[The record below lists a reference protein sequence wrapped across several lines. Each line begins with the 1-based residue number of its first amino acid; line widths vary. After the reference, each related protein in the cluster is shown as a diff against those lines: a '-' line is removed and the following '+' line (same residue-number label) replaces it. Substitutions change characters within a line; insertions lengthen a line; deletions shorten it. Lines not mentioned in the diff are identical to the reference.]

1 MKNAVAVLFLSVF
14 LLILPSLSYAAVT
27 DLLTGDMLT
36 DALNLVTNPSE
47 LFLEFHTDMEDMS
60 PVIPKKYVNFQTS
73 LLFNTIP
80 FTFGNVNLK
89 GVILPEFQPWPKV
102 TVGVTYWNLVALKLA
117 QKYAQDVVKTADSS
131 GYSYFMTV
139 SKSFN
144 TSQLYAGA
152 KNTSLGFNLSL
163 DPSINESSD
172 TTSGDTGGASFSI
185 PTDIQSSFKSPS
197 VYVGFSFESKP
208 GRFVNAEIGYYYKI
222 KKIVSRIQWNYRFF
236 VLGVAY
242 YPESVIGSVLPIRPY
257 LKFNLSF

>member
-1 MKNAVAVLFLSVF
+1 MKHALGALILSV
-14 LLILPSLSYAAVT
+14 LLLAVPSISSAAVT
-27 DLLTGDMLT
+27 DLISGELLQDG
-36 DALNLVTNPSE
+36 LNIVTNPSE

-80 FTFGNVNLK
+80 FTFGNINLK

-102 TVGVTYWNLVALKLA
+102 TVGATYWNLVALKIA
-117 QKYAQDVVKTADSS
+117 QKYAKDIVKTADSS

-144 TSQLYAGA
+144 TSQLYAGV

-163 DPSINESSD
+163 DPSINDSSD
-172 TTSGDTGGASFSI
+172 TTSGDTGGISFSF
-185 PTDIQSSFKSPS
+185 PTEIQSNFKSPS
-197 VYVGFSFESKP
+197 FYVGFSFESKP